1 MPAPSPSSAASRTP
15 PTSARPSPSRRSPPT
30 TPPPRPS
37 PPPTSLWRT
46 STSPSSPRPRPW
58 PSTAPRGPSASPTA
72 ATSPTPASSSPPAP
86 APAACPFS
94 SPRIATLRSFEDA
107 VRLRARLREGPRV
120 AIVGGGF
127 IGLELASSARR
138 LGCPVTVIEAQ
149 PRLLQRGVPAPIA
162 AALAAAHE
170 AEGVAILCG
179 RALAA
184 IDDLPG
190 AARLRLTDG
199 ATLEA
204 DLVIVGIGALPE
216 TALAEAAGLAA
227 PNGIAVDDRLATSD
241 PAIFAAGDCCSF
253 PLALYGG
260 RRVRLESWRNAREQG
275 ALAGRNMAGADEP
288 HAAVPWFWSDQHH
301 LGLQIAGLPDE
312 GTETIRRDLAPDA
325 FLLFHLDASG
335 RLVAASGIG
344 PGTSV
349 ARDIRLAEMLIARR
363 AVPPRDRL
371 AAADARLKSLLAS

>member
-1 MPAPSPSSAASRTP
+1 M
-15 PTSARPSPSRRSPPT
+15 
-30 TPPPRPS
+30 
-37 PPPTSLWRT
+37 
-46 STSPSSPRPRPW
+46 
-58 PSTAPRGPSASPTA
+58 
-72 ATSPTPASSSPPAP
+72 
-86 APAACPFS
+86 
-94 SPRIATLRSFEDA
+94 
-107 VRLRARLREGPRV
+107 
-120 AIVGGGF
+120 
-127 IGLELASSARR
+127 
-138 LGCPVTVIEAQ
+138 IEAQ

-170 AEGVAILCG
+170 AEGVTILCG
-179 RALAA
+179 RALAT
-184 IDDLPG
+184 IDDLPD

-301 LGLQIAGLPDE
+301 LGLQIAGLPDQ

-344 PGTSV
+344 PGTSI

-363 AVPPRDRL
+363 AVPPRDHL